1 MSIEITT
8 AMVSQYNATIQIL
21 MQQKEARFAP
31 AVRLEPGTVGKDAFF
46 DQIGQTAAIKR
57 TARHADTPQVNT
69 PHLRRKVTMCDYDWA
84 DLVDNMD
91 TPKILTDPTSKY
103 VQNAVFAL
111 NRAKDL
117 ELYSVFNATVY
128 GGQDGTTSYAFP
140 AANVIDDGTA
150 GMTLAKLIS
159 AKEMLDKNDVDEN
172 DRFIVCSSREFTDML
187 DIEELTSA
195 DYATVRAL
203 VNGQINT
210 FLGFTFIRYE
220 KLTQKTATIRS
231 CFAWQKNS
239 MLLAI
244 GKDVIT
250 DVGPRR
256 DKNMAVQAYAG
267 MSIGATR
274 MDEMGVIEIESYHA

>member
-21 MQQKEARFAP
+21 MQQKESRFSGK
-31 AVRLEPGTVGKDAFF
+31 VRMEPVTGKDAYF

-57 TARHADTPQVNT
+57 TARHANTPQVDT
-69 PHLRRKVTMCDYDWA
+69 PHLRRKVTIGDYDWA
-84 DLVDNMD
+84 DLVDNFD
-91 TPKILTDPTSKY
+91 TPKLLTDPTSKY
-103 VQNAVFAL
+103 VQNAVMAL
-111 NRAKDL
+111 NRAKDV
-117 ELYSVFNATVY
+117 ELSSMFNATVY

-140 AANVIDDGTA
+140 AANVIANGTA
-150 GMTLAKLIS
+150 GMTLVKLLT
-159 AKEMLDKNDVDEN
+159 AKEMLDAADVDEE
-172 DRFIVCSSREFTDML
+172 DRYIVCSSREFTDML
-187 DIEELTSA
+187 DITELTSA

-210 FLGFTFIRYE
+210 FLGFTFVRYE
-220 KLTQKTATIRS
+220 LIPVVSTTVKS

-239 MLLAI
+239 MLLAT
-244 GKDVIT
+244 GKDIIT

-256 DKNMAVQAYAG
+256 DKNMAIQAYAG

-274 MDEMGVIEIESYHA
+274 MDEKGVIQIESYHA